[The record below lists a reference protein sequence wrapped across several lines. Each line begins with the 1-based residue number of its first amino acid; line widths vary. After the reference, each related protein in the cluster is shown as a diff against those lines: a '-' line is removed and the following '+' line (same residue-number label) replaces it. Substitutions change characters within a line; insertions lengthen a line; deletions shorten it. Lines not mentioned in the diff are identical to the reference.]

1 MTSWKVLSYVY
12 YNCKKAKNLDCKE
25 RVIEENELIKQLIKM
40 IEKIKIQE
48 IEISSKLREEVERYN
63 AFQALYWKTQT
74 MKNVAKNVQIK
85 DYMKYLIREWERDE
99 KREVL
104 SYIKSDLFIRD
115 KKVELR

>member
-1 MTSWKVLSYVY
+1 
-12 YNCKKAKNLDCKE
+12 
-25 RVIEENELIKQLIKM
+25 M

-85 DYMKYLIREWERDE
+85 DYMKYYSETENE
-99 KREVL
+99 T
-104 SYIKSDLFIRD
+104 
-115 KKVELR
+115 KKGKYWVI